1 MRRLLYC
8 VAHPLTGR
16 YALGGDL
23 AVVSVKNSEHYQW
36 GEQCD
41 GWHLVK
47 SQNLSVIQERVPP
60 GCSEVRHLHKKS
72 EQFFFVISGCATLE
86 VNGETFELL
95 ENQGFHVP
103 SNTPHQLSNRGQTDL
118 HFVVT
123 STPPSHG
130 DRVEIR
136 A

>member
-1 MRRLLYC
+1 M
-8 VAHPLTGR
+8 AKKHI
-16 YALGGDL
+16 ALGDKL
-23 AVVSVKNSEHYQW
+23 TIVSKENAEHYQW

-41 GWHLVK
+41 GWYLVK
-47 SQNLSVIQERVPP
+47 SEKLSVIQERVPP
-60 GCSEVRHLHKKS
+60 GCSEVRHLHTKS
-72 EQFFFVISGCATLE
+72 EQFFFVLSGCATLE
-86 VNGETFELL
+86 VNGDVFELRD
-95 ENQGFHVP
+95 NQGLHVP

-130 DRVEIR
+130 DRVEVQ